1 MRLWLAFFENK
12 KTMANQLEP
21 PDSLPPVITCL
32 IVCTA
37 LRRDS
42 KTHTLARAMA
52 ECVRAAGLEPDLL
65 DLGADPLPPCD
76 GAACYADPAV
86 KAATARVLQ
95 AGAVVF
101 CSPIY
106 NYQLNSAAK
115 NFIELTNSGWPDK
128 IIGLVVNA
136 GGDRSFL
143 SVLPLANSLWLD
155 HHCLI
160 APRFVYVTP
169 AAFDEQGALKAD
181 SDIGSRMTALA
192 VNLARLTTRLAQ

>member
-1 MRLWLAFFENK
+1 
-12 KTMANQLEP
+12 
-21 PDSLPPVITCL
+21 VITCL

-52 ECVRAAGLEPDLL
+52 DCIAAAGMQPDML
-65 DLGADPLPPCD
+65 DLGTDPLPPCD
-76 GAACYADPAV
+76 GAQCYADPAV
-86 KAATARVLQ
+86 KAATVRVKQ

-115 NFIELTNSGWPDK
+115 NFIEVTNNGWPDK
-128 IIGLVVNA
+128 IVGLVVNA

-169 AAFDEQGALKAD
+169 AAFSETGALKPE
-181 SDIGSRMTALA
+181 SEIGSRLTALA
-192 VNLARLTTRLAQ
+192 ENLARLTSRLAV

>member
-1 MRLWLAFFENK
+1 L
-12 KTMANQLEP
+12 
-21 PDSLPPVITCL
+21 ITCL

-52 ECVRAAGLEPDLL
+52 DCVAAAGLLPDML
-65 DLGADPLPPCD
+65 DLGTDPLPPCD
-76 GAACYADPAV
+76 GAHCYADPAV
-86 KAATARVLQ
+86 QAATARVK
-95 AGAVVF
+95 AAAAVVF

-115 NFIELTNSGWPDK
+115 NFIEVTNSGWPDK
-128 IIGLVVNA
+128 IVGLVVNA

-169 AAFDEQGALKAD
+169 AAFDPNGALKPE
-181 SDIGSRMTALA
+181 SEIGARLTALA
-192 VNLARLTTRLAQ
+192 ENLARLATRLAA